1 MNAAEKRLAERI
13 NVELPI
19 YFDDEESVTRDVSRA
34 GIYFLS
40 DCHFTKGRY
49 LSFSLALDYALPG
62 ESIKMSCHGEV
73 VRVEP
78 HDDQYGIAAKIHD
91 LELLN

>member
-1 MNAAEKRLAERI
+1 MSAAEKRLAERVH
-13 NVELPI
+13 VELPV
-19 YFDDEESVTRDVSRA
+19 YLNEEALVTRDVSRV

-40 DCHFTKGRY
+40 DCLLTKGRY

-62 ESIKMSCHGEV
+62 ESIKMICHGEV

-78 HDDQYGIAAKIHD
+78 HDGQYGIAAKIHD
-91 LELLN
+91 LQFLN